1 LYVPDV
7 GSTAQIRAWRPDV
20 PGVAEVLHAH
30 FPDHAYPPHTHDT
43 WTLLIVDTGVVAF
56 ELDHHE
62 HGALRT
68 LVTLLPPHVPHD
80 GRSVDALG
88 FRKRVVYLDADQV
101 DGSLVGRAVDHPGTR
116 DPLLRARVS
125 ALHESLRHPGDGLES
140 ESRLLLVRERLEA
153 HLRRRVGE
161 AVTHRDAGLARRLRD
176 LLDARVAD
184 GIGLTEAA
192 ALLGAHPTHLVRTFG
207 QEYGIAPH
215 QYLTGRRL
223 DLARR
228 LLLDGRR
235 PADAATEVGFF
246 DQAHLNRHF
255 KRLLGVTPAAYAR
268 SA

>member
-1 LYVPDV
+1 M
-7 GSTAQIRAWRPDV
+7 GSAAEIRAWRPNI

-56 ELDHHE
+56 ELEHHE
-62 HGALRT
+62 HGALRS

-80 GRSVDALG
+80 GRSVDAHG
-88 FRKRVVYLDADQV
+88 FRKRVVYLEADQV
-101 DGSLVGRAVDHPGTR
+101 DGSLVGQAVDHPGIA
-116 DPLLRARVS
+116 DPLLRDRVS
-125 ALHESLRHPGDGLES
+125 ALHDSLVHPGDALEA
-140 ESRLLLVRERLEA
+140 ESRLVLVRERLEA
-153 HLRRRVGE
+153 QLRQDVR
-161 AVTHRDAGLARRLRD
+161 AAAALRDPGLARRLRD
-176 LLDARVAD
+176 LLDARVQD
-184 GIGLTEAA
+184 GLGLTEAA
-192 ALLGAHPTHLVRTFG
+192 TLLGAHPTHLVRAFG

-223 DLARR
+223 DRARR

-235 PADAATEVGFF
+235 PADAATEVGFY

-255 KRLLGVTPAAYAR
+255 KRLLGTTPAAYAR